1 MKKLIFLI
9 VFVVCIQITFGQI
22 IDPKRTAKRKA
33 EQRANN
39 RIDRNIDKVFDKTEE
54 GIGNVFKKK
63 DKKKKNKQQ
72 NSENSNQQANGN
84 NNNQNQN
91 NNSNSPSYSNSNDFQ
106 VNSKFDFVS
115 GEKIIAVEDF
125 TQDAIGDFPAKWNT
139 NGTGEVVTLG
149 NSSTRWLKVGVETVL
164 YPEFINNLP
173 ENFTFEFDLACSNG
187 FSFYSTWFFL
197 NFAATNLKDKAFMNE
212 WRYYGTKQ
220 NGVIVGLHPQSAG
233 GQQGIKGIWVYQEG
247 KEVLKNKADFQS
259 FHHQRATQVHVSV
272 WRQKS
277 RLRVYVNQE
286 KILDIPKA
294 FEDNIKYNRILF
306 TTGRHYKGNDSY
318 FMSNL
323 RLAVGA
329 PDTRN
334 KLITEGKFVTTGIT
348 FDVGS
353 DKIKPNSYGII
364 REIGLVLQEN
374 PNVRIKII
382 GHTDSDG
389 NAQTNL
395 ELSKKRSLSVK
406 NALIKQFGIEASRIE
421 TDGKG
426 ATEPVD
432 SNNTSQGKANNRRVE
447 FVKI

>member
-1 MKKLIFLI
+1 MLFALIS
-9 VFVVCIQITFGQI
+9 QGQI
-22 IDPKRTAKRKA
+22 IDPKRAAKRKA

-39 RIDRNIDKVFDKTEE
+39 RIDQGIDKVFDKAEE
-54 GIGNVFKKK
+54 GVGNMFK
-63 DKKKKNKQQ
+63 KKKKN
-72 NSENSNQQANGN
+72 NDNSNKDSQQSSQQQSNSN
-84 NNNQNQN
+84 NNTQN
-91 NNSNSPSYSNSNDFQ
+91 NNGGSSSGFQ

-125 TQDAIGDFPAKWNT
+125 SQDAIGDFPAKWNT
-139 NGTGEVVTLG
+139 NGTGEVVTLN
-149 NSSTRWLKVGVETVL
+149 NSSTRWLRIGAETVL

-173 ENFTFEFDLACSNG
+173 ANFTFEFDLACNSG
-187 FSFYSTWFFL
+187 FSFYSSWFYL
-197 NFAATNLKDKAFMNE
+197 NVAATNPKDKAFMNE
-212 WRYYGTKQ
+212 WRYYGTKP
-220 NGVIVGLHPQSAG
+220 NGVRVGLHPQSAG
-233 GQQGIKGIWVYQEG
+233 GQQGIKEITVYQGG
-247 KEVLKNKADFQS
+247 KEIIKNEADFQS
-259 FHHQRATQVHVSV
+259 FHHQKANQVHVAV

-306 TTGRHYKGNDSY
+306 TTGGYKGNDVY
-318 FMSNL
+318 FISNL

-334 KLITEGKFVTTGIT
+334 KLITEGKFSTTGIT
-348 FDVGS
+348 FDTGS
-353 DKIKPNSYGII
+353 DKIKPDSYGVI

-389 NAQTNL
+389 NTQANL
-395 ELSKKRSLSVK
+395 ELSKKRSLAVK
-406 NALIKQFGIEASRIE
+406 NVLSKEFGIDASRME

-426 ATEPVD
+426 ASEPID
-432 SNNTSQGKANNRRVE
+432 SNNTPQGKANNRRVE
-447 FVKI
+447 FVKL